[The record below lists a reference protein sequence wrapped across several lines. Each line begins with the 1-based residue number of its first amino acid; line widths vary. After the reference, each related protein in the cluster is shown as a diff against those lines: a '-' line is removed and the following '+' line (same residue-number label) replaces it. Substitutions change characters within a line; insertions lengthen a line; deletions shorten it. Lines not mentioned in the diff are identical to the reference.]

1 MDIENKEP
9 NRLEDIGGDIK
20 MRMLLISYF
29 VAEALRQPETGLLPC
44 LEEIRKNVSQ
54 AWETIKKSI

>member
-1 MDIENKEP
+1 MDIENREP
-9 NRLEDIGGDIK
+9 NRLEEFRGDIK

-44 LEEIRKNVSQ
+44 LEEIRRNVSH
-54 AWETIKKSI
+54 AWDAIKKTL